1 MLIVGVLLATAMDGG
16 SAGLTDKRL
25 VKRRSSF
32 GLRSWH
38 AADSWRSEQAPPAV
52 KGCFRL

>member
-1 MLIVGVLLATAMDGG
+1 MLIAGVLLATAMDGG
-16 SAGLTDKRL
+16 CWLLTNERL

-32 GLRSWH
+32 GVRSWH